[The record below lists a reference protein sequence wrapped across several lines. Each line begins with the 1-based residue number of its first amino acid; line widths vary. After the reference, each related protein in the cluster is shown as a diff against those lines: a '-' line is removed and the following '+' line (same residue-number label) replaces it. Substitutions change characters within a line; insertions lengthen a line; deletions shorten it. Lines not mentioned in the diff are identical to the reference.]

1 VSTALVVERAEEG
14 HTYPVQHPIY
24 FISEVMGPSKKKYPQ
39 VQKLLYAVLLTARKL
54 RHYFDDHTFIVVTGF
69 PVGDILHN
77 KEAIGR
83 IAKWAC
89 ELGAHDIEFRP
100 RTAIMTQ
107 ALVDFILEWTEEQ
120 VPDNPK
126 TAEVWRMYF
135 DGSLKLQGA
144 GVGIL
149 FIAPGGEQLKYALQ
163 LLFPAS
169 NNAAEY
175 EALIHGLNIAIS
187 LGIKRLMVY
196 GDSLV
201 VISQIN
207 KEWDCSNDSMGKYC
221 TAVRKLED
229 KFEGLEFHHVERDR
243 NTAADALSK
252 LGSSRTQVPPGVF
265 VQEVLHP
272 SISLDRVEECN
283 ILSQPESDSNDWR
296 EPIIRYI
303 KNEEEPD
310 DKNAAERIA
319 RQSAHYTLIRETLYR
334 RGVSGVLMKC
344 ILSATGKQLLDEVHA
359 GNAGYTQHLG
369 LWLGRS
375 SGLVSTG
382 QRQRVMPPS

>member
-1 VSTALVVERAEEG
+1 
-14 HTYPVQHPIY
+14 
-24 FISEVMGPSKKKYPQ
+24 M
-39 VQKLLYAVLLTARKL
+39 
-54 RHYFDDHTFIVVTGF
+54 
-69 PVGDILHN
+69 
-77 KEAIGR
+77 
-83 IAKWAC
+83 
-89 ELGAHDIEFRP
+89 
-100 RTAIMTQ
+100 
-107 ALVDFILEWTEEQ
+107 
-120 VPDNPK
+120 PDNPE

-135 DGSLKLQGA
+135 DGLLKLQGA
-144 GVGIL
+144 RAGIL
-149 FIAPGGEQLKYALQ
+149 FIALGAEQLKYALQ
-163 LLFPAS
+163 LLFPS
-169 NNAAEY
+169 PNNAAEY
-175 EALIHGLNIAIS
+175 EALIHGLNISIS

-221 TAVRKLED
+221 TVVRKLED
-229 KFEGLEFHHVERDR
+229 KFEGMEFHHVERDR

-283 ILSQPESDSNDWR
+283 TLSQPESDSNDWR

-319 RQSAHYTLIRETLYR
+319 RQSAHYTLIGEMLYR
-334 RGVSGVLMKC
+334 RGRIRSPHEMHSLDYWESTSG
-344 ILSATGKQLLDEVHA
+344 
-359 GNAGYTQHLG
+359 
-369 LWLGRS
+369 
-375 SGLVSTG
+375 
-382 QRQRVMPPS
+382 